1 MVHLHGSGAPHTL
14 APAPAVGF
22 AFPDFASKTSLISS
36 SEAWGLGRENNV
48 GLVDL
53 VDALAFTNRIQQR
66 PPVEQVLRLGRS
78 FDSRWLLLFRHG
90 QNGQK
95 PDWREYVTYMTIK
108 SRSQVNG
115 TKNFKWLDFDYLD

>member
-1 MVHLHGSGAPHTL
+1 MLHMFNIDTYSIPEFTTCGGHLWLGDAPKMVHLHGSGAPHTL

-53 VDALAFTNRIQQR
+53 VDALAFMPSIIN
-66 PPVEQVLRLGRS
+66 VFS
-78 FDSRWLLLFRHG
+78 
-90 QNGQK
+90 
-95 PDWREYVTYMTIK
+95 
-108 SRSQVNG
+108 
-115 TKNFKWLDFDYLD
+115 